1 MQKSEPLLVLKHNSL
16 LQICPFFSNETR
28 HGFAQWNNNNYAGKG
43 SVAAT
48 DINDVAESNLL
59 AIVISKEF
67 HRDYDRLNTTVHRA
81 TMRIGRKPRMAAPG
95 RQEATEPR

>member
-67 HRDYDRLNTTVHRA
+67 IGTLRSFKYDSTSCHYANWKETSNGCSRPTRGDRA
-81 TMRIGRKPRMAAPG
+81 
-95 RQEATEPR
+95 